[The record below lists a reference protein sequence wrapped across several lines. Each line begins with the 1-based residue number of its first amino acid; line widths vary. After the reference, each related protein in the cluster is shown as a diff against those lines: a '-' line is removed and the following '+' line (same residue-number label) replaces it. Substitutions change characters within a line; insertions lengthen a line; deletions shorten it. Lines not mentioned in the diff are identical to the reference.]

1 MMLPRIQ
8 HGWNVVGAIRES
20 MPKPPT
26 EYARRFY
33 CDNLTYAARTLQ
45 LVLETFGNDKVMIG
59 TDYPFAVRD
68 PDPHASVDALE
79 LDAALAAALREGNAR
94 RFLGVGQLG

>member
-1 MMLPRIQ
+1 MLPRIQ
-8 HGWNVVGAIRES
+8 HGWNVVPAIKES
-20 MPKPPT
+20 IPKSPT
-26 EYARRFY
+26 EYARRFW

-68 PDPHASVDALE
+68 RDPHASVDALKA
-79 LDAALAAALREGNAR
+79 DAALAAAMREGNAQ
-94 RFLGVGQLG
+94 RFLGLEQRG